1 MPLSCVIQVLHI
13 TVRLACVKH
22 AASVRSE
29 PGSNSHVQSILKL
42 IPESTV
48 FSVSFLREQM
58 FLVSINNTPP
68 VHYLSY
74 IHYFQEL
81 VKASS
86 RPIAPFRLTLSILH
100 HIPHT
105 VNNFFQKIKKTS
117 KPQTLSQIFTK
128 IYIKLKNFNNLINLC
143 RIYKPTSTPP
153 TSHTKESL

>member
-58 FLVSINNTPP
+58 FLASIINTPP

-81 VKASS
+81 AKASS
-86 RPIAPFRLTLSILH
+86 RSIAPFRLTLSILH
-100 HIPHT
+100 HILHT
-105 VNNFFQKIKKTS
+105 VNNFFQKIKKNT
-117 KPQTLSQIFTK
+117 KTTNFIIK
-128 IYIKLKNFNNLINLC
+128 IYKNLHKIKKLQQL
-143 RIYKPTSTPP
+143 YKPLQNLHNTLNLSTPP
-153 TSHTKESL
+153 PKN